1 MKNLLKNTRSKV
13 IFSLVVMGST
23 SFNSSAFA
31 DQIVIDGF
39 ATLTYPSTVK
49 LKKSGCQIIP
59 VTYVTDDNLSRENT
73 AFLVAIV
80 PQNSKQTYGF
90 ATWISSLT
98 YLGDNALPPM
108 ARIGTLQ
115 VKVCRKAW
123 IYSSSA
129 TKPTPAIKPGNY
141 RIFFN
146 AGYYDAVTGA
156 LLDDKIEI
164 VRSIKFS

>member
-1 MKNLLKNTRSKV
+1 MRNLLKKPRSNS
-13 IFSLVVMGST
+13 ILALVVVLIPYSI
-23 SFNSSAFA
+23 SPAFA
-31 DQIVIDGF
+31 NQVIIDGF
-39 ATLTYPSTVK
+39 ATLTYPSSVK

-59 VTYVTDDNLSRENT
+59 VNYVTDDNLSRENT

-80 PQNSKQTYGF
+80 PQSSKQTYGF
-90 ATWISSLT
+90 AAWISTLT
-98 YLGDNALPPM
+98 YLGEDALPPM

-129 TKPTPAIKPGNY
+129 TKPTPAIKPGTY

-146 AGYYDAVTGA
+146 AGNYDAVTGV
-156 LLDDKIEI
+156 LLEDRIEI
-164 VRSIKFS
+164 IRTIKFI